1 MTEKEIEAC
10 LQKQLSILESAYI
23 VLLVSPDNME
33 DGWKIHSDRDRF
45 KYKFRKFQD
54 PTRLINTISC
64 LMVDKVRIKCPYR
77 DPYENP
83 CGTATVGAIES
94 VQNSFNNY
102 FQPKLFIID
111 CWTPRPDK
119 GPCFEALDGSHR

>member
-64 LMVDKVRIKCPYR
+64 LMVDKVRIKYPYDLGHIGTNIR
-77 DPYENP
+77 THLKDIENVR
-83 CGTATVGAIES
+83 T
-94 VQNSFNNY
+94 
-102 FQPKLFIID
+102 L
-111 CWTPRPDK
+111 
-119 GPCFEALDGSHR
+119 

>member
-64 LMVDKVRIKCPYR
+64 LMVDKVRISLISGVPHRSTLTY
-77 DPYENP
+77 
-83 CGTATVGAIES
+83 S
-94 VQNSFNNY
+94 
-102 FQPKLFIID
+102 LIIIIIFSQS
-111 CWTPRPDK
+111 C
-119 GPCFEALDGSHR
+119 L